1 MTRTGTRVARVV
13 ALAAALFVLAPA
25 IAGACPICFGGDPD
39 SAEGRSLNWAIFTL
53 LGVTGGVLSGF
64 VGFFFSLLKRSRQA
78 LGNDAA
84 FEAAARRGEPG
95 GESQDG

>member
-1 MTRTGTRVARVV
+1 MMTRNATRVAR
-13 ALAAALFVLAPA
+13 AATLAAMLFVLAPA
-25 IAGACPICFGGDPD
+25 MAWACPICFGVDPD
-39 SAEGRSLNWAIFTL
+39 SSMGRSLNWAVFTL

-64 VGFFFSLLKRSRQA
+64 VGFIFHLLKRSRQA

-95 GESQDG
+95 GES